1 MEPTNPQIE
10 SNNVIKE
17 PKVELSNFVG
27 ETYDT
32 YNEPIEDILSAMKI
46 ASKQFLENE
55 TIVSKLKDANL
66 ELEKKITETDHQ
78 KAVKAFI
85 KRAFPQVHSDE
96 DALQLITHLIAVD
109 QLQPNGWFNQTTYGK
124 PENKLDMLYA
134 IIAMVRKDK
143 SDA

>member
-1 MEPTNPQIE
+1 MASTNPQIE
-10 SNNVIKE
+10 SNNAIKE

-32 YNEPIEDILSAMKI
+32 HNEPIEDILSAMKI

-78 KAVKAFI
+78 KAVRAFTQ
-85 KRAFPQVHSDE
+85 RAFPQVHSDE
-96 DALQLITHLIAVD
+96 AALQLITHLLAVD
-109 QLQPNGWFNQTTYGK
+109 QPQPNGWFNQTTYGK
-124 PENKLDMLYA
+124 PKNKLDMLYA

>member
-32 YNEPIEDILSAMKI
+32 HNEDILSAMKI

-78 KAVKAFI
+78 KAVRAFTQ
-85 KRAFPQVHSDE
+85 RAFPQVHSDE
-96 DALQLITHLIAVD
+96 AALQLITHLLAVD
-109 QLQPNGWFNQTTYGK
+109 QPQPNGWFNQTTYGK

>member
-1 MEPTNPQIE
+1 MESTNPQIE
-10 SNNVIKE
+10 SNNAIKE

-32 YNEPIEDILSAMKI
+32 HNEPIEDILSAMKI

-78 KAVKAFI
+78 KAARAFTQ
-85 KRAFPQVHSDE
+85 RAFPQVHSDE
-96 DALQLITHLIAVD
+96 AALQLITHLLAVD
-109 QLQPNGWFNQTTYGK
+109 QPQPNGWFNQTTYGK